1 MNNTRRARINDLIRD
16 LERKKS
22 EVESILSEE
31 QDYYDN
37 MPENLQMSSRA
48 EAAEEA
54 ISNLEDAISSMDDAI
69 CSLEEAGV

>member
-48 EAAEEA
+48 EAAEAA